1 MKPLARA
8 LALSLVSAAAL
19 SAALPAQADR
29 GGHGYRGGHGGHHG
43 HHGHHRHHGHG
54 HHRGHGGIWGPL
66 IVGGL
71 IGAAIVGSSSA
82 HAQPVQ
88 PVVVPVA
95 PPVPSHLI
103 AAPAVPPLVAPPQPV
118 PPRVQYFCAPYR
130 AYYPFVTNCPEPWYV
145 MPY

>member
-1 MKPLARA
+1 MKPPARA
-8 LALSLVSAAAL
+8 LALSLVSLAAIAAAV
-19 SAALPAQADR
+19 PAHADR
-29 GGHGYRGGHGGHHG
+29 GGYVHRGGHVVHHG
-43 HHGHHRHHGHG
+43 HRHVHVHRHV

-71 IGAAIVGSSSA
+71 VGAAIVGASSA

-88 PVVVPVA
+88 PVLMPVA
-95 PPVPSHLI
+95 PPLSSHLI
-103 AAPAVPPLVAPPQPV
+103 VAPTVPPVVVAPPQVV

-130 AYYPFVTNCPEPWYV
+130 AYYPFVTNCPEPWHV